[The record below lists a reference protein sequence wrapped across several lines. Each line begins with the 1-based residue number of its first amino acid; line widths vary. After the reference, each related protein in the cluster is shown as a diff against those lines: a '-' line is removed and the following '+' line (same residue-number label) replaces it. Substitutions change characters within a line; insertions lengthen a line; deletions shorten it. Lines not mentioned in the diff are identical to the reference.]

1 MENGLKASAVV
12 RQLQQKVMLPFGG
25 TTKTQLT
32 ATSGHARNRYGD
44 ILRCPMTDG
53 IIAGVE
59 TQAARGKD
67 VTSHPNRYIREA
79 LKYAEEKGWTIRQS
93 GPRAHAWG
101 VIYCGFGH
109 RECWMAIYSTP
120 RNPERHA
127 RDIQRTVDR
136 CPGA

>member
-1 MENGLKASAVV
+1 MHEAA
-12 RQLQQKVMLPFGG
+12 
-25 TTKTQLT
+25 T
-32 ATSGHARNRYGD
+32 AFYFAEPCR
-44 ILRCPMTDG
+44 DG

-59 TQAARGKD
+59 IQAARGKD
-67 VTSHPNRYIREA
+67 VVSHPNRHIREA
-79 LKYAEEKGWTIRQS
+79 LKYAEEQGWGIRKS

-120 RNPERHA
+120 RHPERHA